1 MKNGNREG
9 KAQIATSYHIK
20 FFFKGFPRPVIYG
33 VSKETSDDVSSAIRD
48 YPNQTDGPFLGFST
62 TTNRAVIINSDSLVL
77 CQVLVDYGT
86 DEPPTDAD
94 KTDEI
99 ALSLLID
106 GISEPQEY
114 VDTDE
119 NEIALI
125 ATTLEGIEPG
135 EERFI
140 SFTDDDGEENLIKAR
155 TIIIMESIPYS
166 VDSEE
171 VEADYR

>member
-1 MKNGNREG
+1 MKNGNEQRTP
-9 KAQIATSYHIK
+9 QIERIYHIK

-33 VSKETSDDVSSAIRD
+33 VSKETSEDVSSAIRD

-62 TTNRAVIINSDSLVL
+62 TANRVVIINFDLLVL

-86 DEPPTDAD
+86 DEPPTDVD

-106 GISEPQEY
+106 GMPEPLEY
-114 VDTDE
+114 VDTDG

-125 ATTLEGIEPG
+125 ATVLEGMGPG

-140 SFTDDDGEENLIKAR
+140 SFTDDVGEGSLINTNR
-155 TIIIMESIPYS
+155 IIAMESTPYP

-171 VEADYR
+171 DKG